1 MRRLIIAL
9 LLGGLV
15 IGILAP
21 SARATYASSGAARL
35 ASASEVIQLVNQ
47 LRAANGLAPYRVDRA
62 LMAAAQAHS
71 EYQAANRITSH
82 SGKGGSRP
90 RDRAVAYGYGGGAA
104 VYVSENIATGTNL
117 SASQAVGW
125 WQGDNLH
132 LTTMI
137 SSKYTDVGAGVAEA
151 DGVVYYTLD
160 VGYVAGQEGQPP
172 QSPATPDDS
181 SGGGSGNVPAPR
193 GTPVAAVFP
202 IQVATPRPDGSI
214 IHEVQPG
221 QALWNIA
228 AVYEVGLSYLMLL
241 NNLNENALIYPGD
254 KLLIRPPDPTPVP
267 QVSPTPLAVTPEGT
281 FKSPEATSRIQD
293 RKTATPQFQ
302 PQTKLE
308 SQTPTP
314 KVISQAADPP
324 AAVEEKS
331 PSNPQALVNP
341 SRKRFDPILILIG
354 GLVVLG
360 TSLLIFGSLLG
371 RRG

>member
-9 LLGGLV
+9 LLGGWV
-15 IGILAP
+15 MGILAP
-21 SARATYASSGAARL
+21 SARATYASSSATRH

-62 LMAAAQAHS
+62 LMATAQAHS
-71 EYQAANRITSH
+71 EYQAANGITSH

-90 RDRAVAYGYGGGAA
+90 HDRVVAYGYGGGAA
-104 VYVSENIATGTNL
+104 VYVSENIASGTHL
-117 SASQAVGW
+117 SAGQAVGW

-172 QSPATPDDS
+172 ESPPTPDNS
-181 SGGGSGNVPAPR
+181 SGGGSASTPALR
-193 GTPVAAVFP
+193 GTPVAAVSP

-214 IHEVQPG
+214 VHEVQPG

-241 NNLNENALIYPGD
+241 NNLNESALIYPGD
-254 KLLIRPPDPTPVP
+254 KLVIRPPDPTPVP
-267 QVSPTPLAVTPEGT
+267 QISPTPMAVTPQET
-281 FKSPEATSRIQD
+281 FNSPEATSRFQD
-293 RKTATPQFQ
+293 RKTTTPQFQ

-308 SQTPTP
+308 SETPTP
-314 KVISQAADPP
+314 RVVSRAVVPP
-324 AAVEEKS
+324 AAIEDELS
-331 PSNPQALVNP
+331 SDPQILVDLP
-341 SRKRFDPILILIG
+341 RKRFDPILILIG
-354 GLVVLG
+354 VLVVLG

-371 RRG
+371 RRR